1 VGENSCF
8 PASTQQAPKLP
19 KHNTKGKTLRIKENQ
34 TPKTVYSLFIFILLF
49 APLAFATVEIWSLA
63 IVQISIGL
71 LGILVFWNQHNGCI
85 ASVKVPGAV
94 PLLLMLLWMV
104 FQVIP
109 LPPWLVGFLSP
120 GTVEVYAPVHA
131 LAGDA
136 GAWMPLSVH
145 QKATILETLRIGSYA
160 LFYVL
165 TIQILANGP
174 TLQKTV
180 RIVAGVA
187 VFIAFLAII
196 QRYTSPDLI
205 FWFREG
211 PEGARFMGPWIN
223 RSQFAGFMTML
234 LPLLLALF
242 LYYRPV
248 VDKEEPLRARIV
260 EFFSSPGSNYQLLVA
275 FGSIVVLLSIMLSLS
290 RGGMIVAV
298 LSLALFRFYLSR
310 KKGKRSW
317 PALVVFFIGICLFF
331 YTFGSDEIIERINDS
346 FTPEGELDFSRL
358 PIWQDTLKI
367 IKVFWLTGAGFGTF
381 VDVFPGFKTIQSNAV
396 FYHAHNDY
404 LELLTDGGIVA
415 LGLAAWFVLA
425 VIKGGWAM
433 IVQRRDNFAVL
444 LGIGSLVGVCSM
456 LLYSLTDFNMHNGA
470 DGLYFFFLCALLI
483 SCVNTRFQ
491 YRSSATLLGDMK
503 MQSRSVVIAGS
514 VVLLASVLIFP
525 VRVFLADR
533 MYYEVTNVYLS
544 PQLAESRLTDLYGRV
559 DKIQR
564 YDPFEG
570 VYTMVLGD
578 IEKYRGNS
586 RQALHQYIQASRVD
600 PLRGE
605 FLQKAAL
612 QLPEEKIDL
621 AERVMEL
628 SYQRSLKKDSL
639 MLGYAEWLLWRGQEL
654 RAAEVLRKGLDKTRD
669 IYKDAVPLLDTYFTP
684 DQVADILPPQVQVWI
699 NYGKFLEDQGDLKG
713 SEYFRSRALEFVENE
728 KNIRSWWY
736 SQLYNFYRKQQKEAK
751 AVEVLRRAVTRFPGN
766 VGFHIRLG
774 DYFKK
779 QGIYYRAKQEYEQA
793 MLFDPGNENIRRRL
807 ESLEQ

>member
-1 VGENSCF
+1 M
-8 PASTQQAPKLP
+8 
-19 KHNTKGKTLRIKENQ
+19 RINENQ
-34 TPKTVYSLFIFILLF
+34 TPRTVYFLFVFILLF

-63 IVQISIGL
+63 IVQVSICL
-71 LGILVFWNQHNGCI
+71 LGILVFWNQHTGSV

-94 PLLLMLLWMV
+94 PLLLMLFWMIL
-104 FQVIP
+104 QVIP
-109 LPPWLVGFLSP
+109 LPPWLAGFLSP
-120 GTVEVYAPVHA
+120 GTVEAYAPVQA

-136 GAWMPLSVH
+136 GAWVPLSVH

-180 RIVAGVA
+180 RIVAGAA

-205 FWFREG
+205 YWFREG

-260 EFFSSPGSNYQLLVA
+260 EFFASPGSNYQLLVA

-317 PALVVFFIGICLFF
+317 PALVVFFAGICLFF

-346 FTPEGELDFSRL
+346 FTPEGELNFSRL
-358 PIWQDTLKI
+358 PIWRDTLEI

-381 VDVFPGFKTIQSNAV
+381 VDVFPGFKTIQSNAI
-396 FYHAHNDY
+396 FFHAHNDY

-415 LGLAAWFVLA
+415 LGLAAWFILA
-425 VIKGGWAM
+425 VIKSGWET
-433 IVQRRDNFAVL
+433 ITKRRDNYAVL

-483 SCVNTRFQ
+483 SSVNTRFQ
-491 YRSSATLLGDMK
+491 YRSSATLLGAMK
-503 MQSRSVVIAGS
+503 MPSRGVVVAGS
-514 VVLLASVLIFP
+514 VMLLAGVLIFP
-525 VRVFLADR
+525 VRIFLAGR
-533 MYYEVTNVYLS
+533 MYDEVTNVYLS
-544 PQLAESRLTDLYGRV
+544 PRLAQSHLTDLYGRV
-559 DKIQR
+559 GKIRR
-564 YDPFEG
+564 YDPLEG
-570 VYTMVLGD
+570 VYKMVLGD
-578 IEKYRGNS
+578 IENYRGNS
-586 RQALHQYIQASRVD
+586 QQALHLYIQASRVD

-612 QLPEEKIDL
+612 QLPENKIDL
-621 AERVMEL
+621 AERIMEL
-628 SYQRSLKKDSL
+628 SYQRSMKKDSL
-639 MLGYAEWLLWRGQEL
+639 MLGYAEWLLWREQEQQ
-654 RAAEVLRKGLDKTRD
+654 ASEVLRKGLAKAPDM
-669 IYKDAVPLLDTYFTP
+669 YEDAVPLLDTYFTP
-684 DQVADILPPQVQVWI
+684 EQVADILPPRVQVWI
-699 NYGKFLEDQGDLKG
+699 NYGKFLEGQGNLQE
-713 SEYFRSRALEFVENE
+713 SEYFRSHALEFVDNE
-728 KNIRSWWY
+728 EEVRSWWY
-736 SQLYNFYRKQQKEAK
+736 AQLYNFYRKQHKEER
-751 AVEVLRRAVTRFPGN
+751 AVEVLRRAVARFPGN
-766 VGFHIRLG
+766 VRFHIRLG
-774 DYFKK
+774 DYFTKR
-779 QGIYYRAKQEYEQA
+779 GIYYRAKEEYEQA
-793 MLFDPGNENIRRRL
+793 LLFDPGNEDVRRRL
-807 ESLEQ
+807 ERLEQ

>member
-1 VGENSCF
+1 M
-8 PASTQQAPKLP
+8 
-19 KHNTKGKTLRIKENQ
+19 RIKENT
-34 TPKTVYSLFIFILLF
+34 TPKTVYPLFIFILLF

-63 IVQISIGL
+63 IIQISIGV
-71 LGILVFWNQHNGCI
+71 LGILVFWNQHNGRM

-94 PLLLMLLWMV
+94 PLLLILLWMI

-109 LPPWLVGFLSP
+109 LPPWLLGLLSP
-120 GTVEVYAPVHA
+120 GTVEVYAPVNQ
-131 LAGDA
+131 LAGDD

-145 QKATILETLRIGSYA
+145 SKATILETLRIGCYA

-180 RIVAGVA
+180 RIVAGAA

-205 FWFREG
+205 YWFRPY
-211 PEGARFMGPWIN
+211 PENAQAMGPWIN

-248 VDKEEPLRARIV
+248 VDREEPLRARIV
-260 EFFSSPGSNYQLLVA
+260 EFFSSPGSNYQLLAA

-298 LSLALFRFYLSR
+298 LSVALFRFYLSR

-317 PALVVFFIGICLFF
+317 PALAVFFGGVCLFF
-331 YTFGSDEIIERINDS
+331 YTFGSGEIVERINDS
-346 FTPEGELDFSRL
+346 FTPEGELNFNRL
-358 PIWQDTLKI
+358 PIWQDTLEI

-381 VDVFPGFKTIQSNAV
+381 VDVFPGFKTIQSTVIFN
-396 FYHAHNDY
+396 HAHNDY
-404 LELLTDGGIVA
+404 LELLTDGGIIA

-425 VIKGGWAM
+425 VIKNGWAM
-433 IVQRRDNFAVL
+433 IVKRRDNYAVL

-483 SCVNTRFQ
+483 SSVNTRFQ

-503 MQSRSVVIAGS
+503 VQSRGVVMTGS
-514 VVLLASVLIFP
+514 ALLLAGVLIFP
-525 VRVFLADR
+525 VRIFWADR
-533 MYYEVTNVYLS
+533 MYDGLTNVYLS
-544 PQLAESRLTDLYGRV
+544 PRLAQSHLTDLHGRV
-559 DKIQR
+559 STITG
-564 YDPFEG
+564 YDPLEG

-578 IEKYRGNS
+578 IEKYRGNG
-586 RQALHQYIQASRVD
+586 RQALHQYIEASRLD

-612 QLPEEKIDL
+612 QLPKEKIDL

-639 MLGYAEWLLWRGQEL
+639 MLGYAEWLLWRGEAQ
-654 RAAEVLRKGLDKTRD
+654 RAAEVLRKGLARTPDV
-669 IYKDAVPLLDTYFTP
+669 YEDAVLLLDTHFTP
-684 DQVADILPPQVQVWI
+684 EQVADILPPRVQLWI
-699 NYGKFLEDQGDLKG
+699 KHGTFLENQGDLQG
-713 SEYFRSRALEFVENE
+713 SELFRSRALEFVENE
-728 KNIRSWWY
+728 EEARSWWY
-736 SQLYNFYRKQQKEAK
+736 SQLYAFYRKQQKEEK
-751 AVEVLRRAVTRFPGN
+751 AVEVLRRAVTRFPEN
-766 VGFHIRLG
+766 VGFHVRLG
-774 DYFKK
+774 DYLKK
-779 QGIYYRAKQEYEQA
+779 QGIYYRAKEEYEQA
-793 MLFDPGNENIRRRL
+793 LLFDPGNESIRRRL
-807 ESLEQ
+807 EDLEQ